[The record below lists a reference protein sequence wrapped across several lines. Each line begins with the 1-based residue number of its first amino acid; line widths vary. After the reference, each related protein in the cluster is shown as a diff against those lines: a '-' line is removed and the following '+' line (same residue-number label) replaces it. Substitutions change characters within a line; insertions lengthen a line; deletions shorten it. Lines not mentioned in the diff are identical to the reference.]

1 MTTRSGQHL
10 KQHSNR
16 THMEAAATTATDLTA
31 LTELIRNMMQ
41 DREQQIAEEKRP
53 YEEDTERQI
62 QDIAR
67 QLEILQDSWEWTRL
81 SENDDIEAYLT
92 TFD

>member
-1 MTTRSGQHL
+1 MV
-10 KQHSNR
+10 
-16 THMEAAATTATDLTA
+16 AATTTATDLTA